1 MDVGNAGYAG
11 AITGPKP
18 TAAVVFRIGS
28 TSKMLV
34 QALHEPTDVK
44 QPLASALDSPQR
56 EFELRLQR
64 LALLP
69 ASNDRGRTEELS
81 PAREHLFIRQL

>member
-18 TAAVVFRIGS
+18 TVAGVFRIGS
-28 TSKMLV
+28 ASKMLV
-34 QALHEPTDVK
+34 QAFHEPTDVK
-44 QPLASALDSPQR
+44 QPLAPALDDPQR
-56 EFELRLQR
+56 EFGLRLQC

-69 ASNDRGRTEELS
+69 ASNHRGRTEEFG
-81 PAREHLFIRQL
+81 PARDHLFIRQL